1 MLTASGYAQF
11 LILKFMTFRSLGV
24 GGARETTIPMWS
36 RAPWGPKK
44 CMGPKQMHKKG
55 SHFINKPMLGGFP
68 VSRKYVVRGVSLL
81 DFALDIFRAT
91 YGGWGPIKA

>member
-44 CMGPKQMHKKG
+44 CMGLNKNAKKMNHFMKQ
-55 SHFINKPMLGGFP
+55 
-68 VSRKYVVRGVSLL
+68 
-81 DFALDIFRAT
+81 
-91 YGGWGPIKA
+91 